1 VREVSAAGWKR
12 QFNIIFSGW
21 IEVISV
27 PSQLLREELQSEGI
41 NIPRTELVSSIDS
54 TVAQPFLAL
63 CTCRRAETAAIPS
76 ERAANA
82 VFRRLSRPT
91 HASSG
96 PVDQTRES
104 LPSSNASSK
113 PNVLI
118 LLRRQFTLLTCPRPR
133 SLRRHTVH
141 SEMNEQIR
149 RARPQGT

>member
-12 QFNIIFSGW
+12 QFEIIFSGW

-27 PSQLLREELQSEGI
+27 ASQLLREELQSEGI
-41 NIPRTELVSSIDS
+41 NISRTELVSSIAS

-82 VFRRLSRPT
+82 VFRRLSHPT

-118 LLRRQFTLLTCPRPR
+118 LLMRQFHIANLPKAEVVKAAHR
-133 SLRRHTVH
+133 SL
-141 SEMNEQIR
+141 
-149 RARPQGT
+149 